1 MPDLQN
7 LRQKGFE
14 PRRKENDK
22 TSAFLPFLCVWRVK
36 GNVRV
41 SVLSLQSLA
50 LYNSLG
56 NFVKTV
62 NKWGIFQNDV
72 YDNVLLASEI
82 YIQQCALFRL
92 IMVILELPK
101 GFPPK
106 KKLNISL
113 PVFECCCSRKL
124 RVLIQQS
131 SSSPEIHQQL
141 FHLLVLRVINLI

>member
-62 NKWGIFQNDV
+62 NKSGIFQNDV
-72 YDNVLLASEI
+72 YDNFLLASEI

-106 KKLNISL
+106 KVKYFIASIRMLLQPKITRLNST
-113 PVFECCCSRKL
+113 V
-124 RVLIQQS
+124 VLITRNTPAVIS
-131 SSSPEIHQQL
+131 SSRTES
-141 FHLLVLRVINLI
+141 N

>member
-1 MPDLQN
+1 M
-7 LRQKGFE
+7 
-14 PRRKENDK
+14 
-22 TSAFLPFLCVWRVK
+22 
-36 GNVRV
+36 
-41 SVLSLQSLA
+41 SLQSLA

-62 NKWGIFQNDV
+62 NKSGIFQNDV

-106 KKLNISL
+106 KVKYFIASIRMLLQPKITRLNST
-113 PVFECCCSRKL
+113 V
-124 RVLIQQS
+124 VLIARNTPAVIS
-131 SSSPEIHQQL
+131 SSRTES
-141 FHLLVLRVINLI
+141 N

>member
-1 MPDLQN
+1 M
-7 LRQKGFE
+7 
-14 PRRKENDK
+14 
-22 TSAFLPFLCVWRVK
+22 
-36 GNVRV
+36 
-41 SVLSLQSLA
+41 SLQSLA

-62 NKWGIFQNDV
+62 NKSGIFQNDV

-106 KKLNISL
+106 KKVKYFIASIRMLLQPKITRLNST
-113 PVFECCCSRKL
+113 V
-124 RVLIQQS
+124 VLITRNTPAVIS
-131 SSSPEIHQQL
+131 SSRTES
-141 FHLLVLRVINLI
+141 N